1 MATCP
6 ASSAVRILRRIVQA
20 STASDR
26 TSAPL
31 GSGKGRPAV
40 TTPVTASS
48 STISGSAT
56 TRQPG
61 GALGKDEFLKILV
74 TQLRNQDP
82 LSPMDSSQFAS
93 QLAQFS
99 SLEQLI
105 QLNEGLATQTAASA
119 SSTMAINTSL
129 GASLIGRTVLA
140 SGSQLIVGSS
150 EQLSVTADI
159 GGTGTA
165 NIVVLDASGR
175 EVARRTLG
183 TVSAGRQTLSWD
195 NDVDGVP
202 ELLSGTYT
210 YELTVTD
217 SDGAAVQVQPFVR
230 GRVDGVSFQNG
241 SVVLR
246 VGGMDFALDQL
257 AEIEPAAG
265 ITARLFSPFR
275 SE

>member
-1 MATCP
+1 
-6 ASSAVRILRRIVQA
+6 
-20 STASDR
+20 
-26 TSAPL
+26 
-31 GSGKGRPAV
+31 V

-48 STISGSAT
+48 SASSGSAA

-74 TQLRNQDP
+74 TQLRYQDP
-82 LSPMDSSQFAS
+82 MSPLDSSQFAA

-99 SLEQLI
+99 SLEQLM

-119 SSTMAINTSL
+119 SSTLAINTSL

-140 SGSQLIVGSS
+140 AGSRLVVGSN
-150 EQLSVTADI
+150 ERLSVTADI
-159 GGTGTA
+159 GGSGTA
-165 NIVVLDASGR
+165 SITVLDASGR

-183 TVSAGRQTLSWD
+183 SVGAGRQTLSWD

-202 ELLSGTYT
+202 ELPAGTYT
-210 YELTVTD
+210 YQLTVTS
-217 SDGAAVQVQPFVR
+217 SDGATVQVRPFVR
-230 GRVDGVSFQNG
+230 GRVEGVSFQNG

-257 AEIEPAAG
+257 AEIEPAQTLSAQ
-265 ITARLFSPFR
+265 LFSPFR

>member
-40 TTPVTASS
+40 TTPVTATS
-48 STISGSAT
+48 STSSGSAA

-99 SLEQLI
+99 SLEQLM
-105 QLNEGLATQTAASA
+105 QLNEGLATQTAAST
-119 SSTMAINTSL
+119 SSTLAINTSL

-183 TVSAGRQTLSWD
+183 SVSAGRQTLSWD

-265 ITARLFSPFR
+265 MTARLFSPFR

>member
-1 MATCP
+1 
-6 ASSAVRILRRIVQA
+6 
-20 STASDR
+20 
-26 TSAPL
+26 
-31 GSGKGRPAV
+31 V

-48 STISGSAT
+48 STISGSATT

-119 SSTMAINTSL
+119 SSTLAINTSL

-202 ELLSGTYT
+202 ELMSGTYT
-210 YELTVTD
+210 YELTVTN

-265 ITARLFSPFR
+265 MTARLFSPFR

>member
-1 MATCP
+1 
-6 ASSAVRILRRIVQA
+6 
-20 STASDR
+20 
-26 TSAPL
+26 
-31 GSGKGRPAV
+31 V

-48 STISGSAT
+48 STSSGSAA

-74 TQLRNQDP
+74 TQLRYQDP
-82 LSPMDSSQFAS
+82 MSPLDGSQFAA

-99 SLEQLI
+99 SLEQLM

-119 SSTMAINTSL
+119 SSTLAINTSL

-140 SGSQLIVGSS
+140 AGSQLVVGSS
-150 EQLSVTADI
+150 ERLSVTADI
-159 GGTGTA
+159 GGGGTA
-165 NIVVLDASGR
+165 SITVFDASGR

-183 TVSAGRQTLSWD
+183 SVGAGRQTLTWD

-202 ELLSGTYT
+202 EILPGTYT
-210 YELTVTD
+210 YQLTVTN
-217 SDGAAVQVQPFVR
+217 SDGATVQVRPFVR
-230 GRVDGVSFQNG
+230 GRVEGVDFENG

-246 VGGMDFALDQL
+246 VGGVRIPLERL
-257 AEIEPAAG
+257 AEIEPALG
-265 ITARLFSPFR
+265 MTAHLFSPFR